1 MGGYF
6 DMYCHII
13 PEVDD
18 GSDLL
23 EESLA
28 ILDMEVR
35 AGVTDIILTPHFRRE
50 MFEAD
55 RDFVEAQYNL
65 LQEAAAKEFPGLH
78 LYLGCEY
85 HSNHDMHEMLRTDPR
100 YRMLGTNYVLLEF
113 SQAHSGSYIREQTY
127 SLISRGFCPIIAH
140 CERYRPISTNI
151 KLAEELVDMGAEL
164 QVNADSVIGRD
175 GWGIKRF
182 CRKLMKLGLLSYIG
196 SDAHNMM
203 DRRCHMGEC
212 IDYVEK
218 KMGRDY
224 ADLIMRRNP
233 QNIVDL
239 SKKQ

>member
-1 MGGYF
+1 MH
-6 DMYCHII
+6 CHII
-13 PEVDD
+13 PKVDD
-18 GSDLL
+18 GSELL

-28 ILDMEVR
+28 LLDTEVR
-35 AGVTDIILTPHFRRE
+35 AGVTDIILTPHFRLE

-55 RDFVEAQYNL
+55 RDYVEAQYEL
-65 LQEAAAKEFPGLH
+65 LKSAAAEIFPDLH

-85 HSNHDMHEMLRTDPR
+85 HSNHDMHEMLRADPR
-100 YRMLGTNYVLLEF
+100 YRMIGTDYVLLEF
-113 SQAHSGSYIREQTY
+113 SQAHNGSYIREQTY
-127 SLISRGFCPIIAH
+127 SLVSRGFRPIIAH
-140 CERYRPISTNI
+140 CERYRPISANI

-196 SDAHNMM
+196 SDAHNMT

-212 IDYVEK
+212 IAYVEK
-218 KMGRDY
+218 KMGSEY

>member
-1 MGGYF
+1 MH
-6 DMYCHII
+6 CHII
-13 PEVDD
+13 PKVDD
-18 GSDLL
+18 GSELL

-28 ILDMEVR
+28 LLDTEVR
-35 AGVTDIILTPHFRRE
+35 AGVTDIILTPHFRLE

-55 RDFVEAQYNL
+55 RDYVEAQYEL
-65 LQEAAAKEFPGLH
+65 LKSAAAEIFPDLH

-85 HSNHDMHEMLRTDPR
+85 HSNHDMHEMLRADPR
-100 YRMLGTNYVLLEF
+100 YRMIGTNYVLLEF
-113 SQAHSGSYIREQTY
+113 SQAHNGSYIREQTY
-127 SLISRGFCPIIAH
+127 SLVSRGFRPIIAH
-140 CERYRPISTNI
+140 CERYRPISANI

-196 SDAHNMM
+196 SDAHNMT

-212 IDYVEK
+212 IAYVEK
-218 KMGRDY
+218 KMGSEY

>member
-6 DMYCHII
+6 DMHCHII

-18 GSDLL
+18 GSDSI

-28 ILDMEVR
+28 ILDTEVR
-35 AGVTDIILTPHFRRE
+35 AGVTNLILTPHFRPE

-55 RDFVEAQYNL
+55 RDFVEDQYML
-65 LQEAAAKEFPGLH
+65 LKNAAAEVFPGLH

-100 YRMLGTNYVLLEF
+100 YRMIGTNYVLLEF

-127 SLISRGFCPIIAH
+127 SLISRGFRPIIAH
-140 CERYRPISTNI
+140 CERYRPISSNI

-164 QVNADSVIGRD
+164 QINADSVIGRD

-182 CRKLMKLGLLSYIG
+182 CRKLMKLGLISYIG
-196 SDAHNMM
+196 SDAHNMT
-203 DRRCHMGEC
+203 DRRCHMAEC
-212 IDYVEK
+212 IDYVNR
-218 KMGRDY
+218 KMGTDY
-224 ADLIMRRNP
+224 TDRVFRRNP
-233 QNIVDL
+233 KHIVDI
-239 SKKQ
+239 SKD

>member
-1 MGGYF
+1 MGRYF
-6 DMYCHII
+6 DMHCHII
-13 PEVDD
+13 PKVDD
-18 GSDLL
+18 GSELL

-28 ILDMEVR
+28 LLDTEVR
-35 AGVTDIILTPHFRRE
+35 AGVTDIILTPHFRLE

-55 RDFVEAQYNL
+55 RDYVEAQYEL
-65 LQEAAAKEFPGLH
+65 LKSAAAEIFPDLH

-85 HSNHDMHEMLRTDPR
+85 HSNHDMHEMLRADPR
-100 YRMLGTNYVLLEF
+100 YRMIGTDYVLLEF
-113 SQAHSGSYIREQTY
+113 SQAHNGSYIREQTY
-127 SLISRGFCPIIAH
+127 SLVSRGFRPIIAH
-140 CERYRPISTNI
+140 CERYRPISANI

-196 SDAHNMM
+196 SDAHNMT

-212 IDYVEK
+212 IAYVEK
-218 KMGRDY
+218 KMGSEY

-239 SKKQ
+239 STKQ

>member
-6 DMYCHII
+6 DMHCHII

-127 SLISRGFCPIIAH
+127 SLISRGSL
-140 CERYRPISTNI
+140 RTIS
-151 KLAEELVDMGAEL
+151 
-164 QVNADSVIGRD
+164 
-175 GWGIKRF
+175 
-182 CRKLMKLGLLSYIG
+182 
-196 SDAHNMM
+196 
-203 DRRCHMGEC
+203 
-212 IDYVEK
+212 
-218 KMGRDY
+218 
-224 ADLIMRRNP
+224 ADLDQHQAGRRAC
-233 QNIVDL
+233 
-239 SKKQ
+239 

>member
-1 MGGYF
+1 MGRYF
-6 DMYCHII
+6 DMHCHII

-18 GSDLL
+18 GSDTL

-28 ILDMEVR
+28 ILDTEAR
-35 AGVTDIILTPHFRRE
+35 AGVTDIILTPHFRPE

-55 RDFVEAQYNL
+55 RDFVEEQYRFL
-65 LQEAAAKEFPGLH
+65 EKAVAEVFPELH

-85 HSNHDMHEMLRTDPR
+85 HSNHDMHEMLRADPR
-100 YRMLGTNYVLLEF
+100 YKMIGTNYVLLEF
-113 SQAHSGSYIREQTY
+113 SQVHTGSYIREQTY
-127 SLISRGFCPIIAH
+127 SLISRGFRPIIAH
-140 CERYRPISTNI
+140 CERYRPILSNI

-164 QVNADSVIGRD
+164 QINADSVIGLD
-175 GWGIKRF
+175 GWRIRRF

-203 DRRCHMGEC
+203 DRRCHMSEC
-212 IDYVEK
+212 IDYVER

-224 ADLIMRRNP
+224 VNLIMWENP
-233 QNIVDL
+233 KRIVDL

>member
-6 DMYCHII
+6 DMHCHII

-65 LQEAAAKEFPGLH
+65 LQEAATKEFPGLH

-100 YRMLGTNYVLLEF
+100 YRMIGTSYVLLEF

-127 SLISRGFCPIIAH
+127 SLISRGFRPIIAH
-140 CERYRPISTNI
+140 CERNRPISGNI

-196 SDAHNMM
+196 SDAHNMT

-218 KMGRDY
+218 KMGHDY

-239 SKKQ
+239 SVKQ

>member
-6 DMYCHII
+6 DMHCHII
-13 PEVDD
+13 PKVDD
-18 GSDLL
+18 GSELL

-28 ILDMEVR
+28 LLDTEVR
-35 AGVTDIILTPHFRRE
+35 AGVTDIILTPHFRLE

-55 RDFVEAQYNL
+55 RDYVEAQYEL
-65 LQEAAAKEFPGLH
+65 LKSAAAEIFPDLH

-85 HSNHDMHEMLRTDPR
+85 HSNHDMHEMLRADPR
-100 YRMLGTNYVLLEF
+100 YRMIGTDYVLLEF
-113 SQAHSGSYIREQTY
+113 SQAHNGSYIREQTY
-127 SLISRGFCPIIAH
+127 SLVSRGFRPIIAH
-140 CERYRPISTNI
+140 CERYRPISANI

-196 SDAHNMM
+196 SDAHNMT

-212 IDYVEK
+212 IAYVEK
-218 KMGRDY
+218 KMGSEY

-239 SKKQ
+239 STKQ

>member
-1 MGGYF
+1 MGGYY
-6 DMYCHII
+6 DMHCHII

-18 GSDLL
+18 GSDSI

-28 ILDMEVR
+28 ILDTEVR
-35 AGVTDIILTPHFRRE
+35 AGVTDIILTPHFRPE
-50 MFEAD
+50 MFETD
-55 RDFVEAQYNL
+55 RDFVEEQYCL
-65 LQEAAAKEFPGLH
+65 LKQAAAEVFPDLH

-85 HSNHDMHEMLRTDPR
+85 HSNHDMHEMLRADPR
-100 YRMLGTNYVLLEF
+100 YRMLGTNFVLLEF
-113 SQAHSGSYIREQTY
+113 SSAHTGSYIREQTY
-127 SLISRGFCPIIAH
+127 SLISRGFRPIIAH
-140 CERYRPISTNI
+140 CERYRPVSTNI

-212 IDYVEK
+212 IAYVEK
-218 KMGRDY
+218 KMGREY
-224 ADLIMRRNP
+224 AERIMRSNP
-233 QNIVDL
+233 QGIIDL
-239 SKKQ
+239 AKKQ

>member
-6 DMYCHII
+6 DMHCHII

-28 ILDMEVR
+28 LLDTEVR
-35 AGVTDIILTPHFRRE
+35 AGVTDIILTPHFRLE

-55 RDFVEAQYNL
+55 RDYVEAQYEL
-65 LQEAAAKEFPGLH
+65 LKKAAAEVFPDLH

-85 HSNHDMHEMLRTDPR
+85 HSNHDMHEMLRADPR
-100 YRMLGTNYVLLEF
+100 YRMIGTNYVLLEF
-113 SQAHSGSYIREQTY
+113 SQAHNESYIREQTY
-127 SLISRGFCPIIAH
+127 SLVSRGFRPIIAH
-140 CERYRPISTNI
+140 CERYRPICANI

-196 SDAHNMM
+196 SDAHNMT

-212 IDYVEK
+212 IAYVEK
-218 KMGRDY
+218 KMGSEY
-224 ADLIMRRNP
+224 ADLVMRRNP